1 MEQALHAKATVAPLR
16 FVGAVRS
23 FRLDGRRLTLETD
36 GAQVHVTVLAPDL
49 VRVQMVPDVAAGRT
63 VLDSLAVV
71 KHEWEPVAVEL
82 EEEAHRLTLRAAGGR
97 GAGAGA
103 ATGVGASVGAG
114 AGPGAFTVSGGLTVE
129 IQREPL
135 RLRIVRGD
143 GSVAAACADEGGL
156 AWDDERVH
164 WRMAAPAGVRY
175 YGFGQKQGFLD

>member
-1 MEQALHAKATVAPLR
+1 MEQALHAKATEAPLR

-103 ATGVGASVGAG
+103 ATGVGAGAGAAAGVGAG
-114 AGPGAFTVSGGLTVE
+114 AGAAAGAGAGVGSADREGAGPATGAGAFTVSGGLTVE
-129 IQREPL
+129 PPLEPP
-135 RLRIVRGD
+135 RLRPVGR
-143 GSVAAACADEGGL
+143 
-156 AWDDERVH
+156 
-164 WRMAAPAGVRY
+164 
-175 YGFGQKQGFLD
+175 